1 MFNAVSAL
9 HSDLQLVVSP
19 EGRVLS
25 CGFRNG
31 VLKKVSWGNSTERG
45 HPRPVPIRR
54 KGPKRTLL
62 PVLRSRIVARGGPI
76 ERIRV
81 EDRCP
86 VSSGDLHSSFFG
98 KAAVDCA
105 KTVLAGSLVLLTWIQ
120 GPSQV
125 LAQDTLT
132 TQLSSENPVFDAA
145 KVLPSRTRGQ
155 LNSQL
160 QEFEQKSGWR
170 IRVLTGYEG
179 ELSIDEDDV
188 RAAWKPNATSVVV
201 AFDPSSPNIVAFR
214 FIGADVQKK
223 LRRQFWIELQ
233 SRFGNIYYVRDEVCT
248 GVVALLA
255 ATTHMLLLFFHAQ
268 VEGVSCVANELS
280 DTGSLFIPGMS
291 LSSGM
296 KLEHYENVKTG
307 TGSVSSQLLLDG
319 SSCENGFLLFGQIS
333 NNGIPKSGHST
344 RTGRSA

>member
-1 MFNAVSAL
+1 MLVALWAIRHCSVMFNAVSAL

-81 EDRCP
+81 ESRCP

-98 KAAVDCA
+98 KAALDCA
-105 KTVLAGSLVLLTWIQ
+105 KTVLAGTLVLLTWIQ

-132 TQLSSENPVFDAA
+132 TQLSSENPVVGKCDTPHESRYVHLNNS
-145 KVLPSRTRGQ
+145 KKDYCRQVL
-155 LNSQL
+155 L
-160 QEFEQKSGWR
+160 
-170 IRVLTGYEG
+170 
-179 ELSIDEDDV
+179 
-188 RAAWKPNATSVVV
+188 A
-201 AFDPSSPNIVAFR
+201 
-214 FIGADVQKK
+214 VQK
-223 LRRQFWIELQ
+223 
-233 SRFGNIYYVRDEVCT
+233 
-248 GVVALLA
+248 
-255 ATTHMLLLFFHAQ
+255 
-268 VEGVSCVANELS
+268 
-280 DTGSLFIPGMS
+280 
-291 LSSGM
+291 
-296 KLEHYENVKTG
+296 
-307 TGSVSSQLLLDG
+307 
-319 SSCENGFLLFGQIS
+319 
-333 NNGIPKSGHST
+333 
-344 RTGRSA
+344 